1 MGVPFVCRGRQGVS
15 GRDRAVAGWRMG
27 PVAGALAAALVPAAT
42 TAQDGPVAPLP
53 PASES
58 ALHPRSAFVQGAASE
73 RSSALTV
80 GFTWALPQRLD
91 WLGSHWRPHLEA
103 SAARWTPRDRS
114 PGDPSHFT
122 RIGLTPALRYS
133 PQEGTSRWFLEAGVG
148 LNLIGPVYRVGD
160 KRFGSAFNFGDHV
173 AIGWIP
179 DSGRRQEVILRLQHF
194 SNAGL
199 RPPNP
204 GENFLQLRWAWRF

>member
-1 MGVPFVCRGRQGVS
+1 MEMQEAGQGARRGPGIARS
-15 GRDRAVAGWRMG
+15 GIGWWMALA
-27 PVAGALAAALVPAAT
+27 AGALAAVLVPAT
-42 TAQDGPVAPLP
+42 LRAQEGPVAPLP

-58 ALHPRSAFVQGAASE
+58 AFHPRSAFVQGAASE

-80 GFTWALPQRLD
+80 GFTWALPQRLG
-91 WLGSHWRPHLEA
+91 WLGSHWRAHLEA

-122 RIGLTPALRYS
+122 RVGLTPALRYS
-133 PQEGTSRWFLEAGVG
+133 PQEGASRWFLEAGVG

-179 DSGRRQEVILRLQHF
+179 DSGRRHEVILRLQHF

-204 GENFLQLRWAWRF
+204 GENFLQLRWASRF